1 MRHVAWLT
9 RKVCVPVIREFIER
23 RDGVATGIVWI
34 VGSRPR
40 VLKYNRKCQ
49 PNISLVNSLN
59 CVHDS
64 EDVIIRGGRTSQSR
78 DVFKVGFGGDLNN
91 LEWRKD
97 FRRDSR
103 GRAGKE
109 LFRFMVNLFVERTT
123 RLADVGPHIRRFVQ

>member
-34 VGSRPR
+34 FGSRPR
-40 VLKYNRKCQ
+40 VLKYNLKCQ

-64 EDVIIRGGRTSQSR
+64 VDVIIRGARTSQSR
-78 DVFKVGFGGDLNN
+78 DVVKVEHGRALNRP
-91 LEWRKD
+91 EWRKD
-97 FRRDSR
+97 LRLHLR
-103 GRAGKE
+103 G
-109 LFRFMVNLFVERTT
+109 
-123 RLADVGPHIRRFVQ
+123 